1 MIILSSKSWLQS
13 VIKHPK
19 HAEPTIFTMF
29 ETNIKNM
36 KYLLFAVCISLSLQ
50 LCAQEAFISPKLQK
64 VWETPEG
71 LNVPES
77 SCYNPAD
84 NFIYVSNVV
93 GNPDTKDGIGYI
105 SKLNTKGEFIEK
117 EWVKGLNAPKGIG
130 IAKGKLYVTDIDE
143 VVEIDLK
150 SGKIL
155 KKYKSSFAKSFNDI
169 TTDKKGVVYVS
180 EMSKHVV
187 LTVGKDS
194 LEIFVE
200 SDQIASVNGV
210 CDYNNEIIVGS
221 KGNLIAI
228 DKKTKAIRVITEK
241 TGYLDGI
248 IVVGDNNIITSD
260 WRGKVQLIVPGKPI
274 EVLLNTTEIKVNAA
288 DLGFIPS
295 QNLLLVPTFT
305 NNKVI
310 AYKISL

>member
-1 MIILSSKSWLQS
+1 MR
-13 VIKHPK
+13 
-19 HAEPTIFTMF
+19 
-29 ETNIKNM
+29 NM
-36 KYLLFAVCISLSLQ
+36 KYLLFVVCISLSLQ
-50 LCAQEAFISPKLQK
+50 LFAQEAFISPKLQK
-64 VWETPEG
+64 LWETPEG

-84 NFIYVSNVV
+84 KIIYVSNVV
-93 GNPDTKDGIGYI
+93 GNPDAKDGIGYI

-130 IAKGKLYVTDIDE
+130 TANGKLYVTDIDE

-150 SGKIL
+150 TAKIL
-155 KKYKSSFAKSFNDI
+155 KKYKSGVARSFNDI
-169 TTDKKGVVYVS
+169 ATDKQGKVYVS

-194 LEIFVE
+194 LEVFVE
-200 SDQIASVNGV
+200 SDKISGVNGV
-210 CDYNNEIIVGS
+210 CDLGNEIIVGS
-221 KGNLIAI
+221 KGNLIGI
-228 DKKTKAIRVITEK
+228 DKKTKEIRTITEK

-248 IVVGDNNIITSD
+248 VVVGENKIITSD
-260 WRGKVQLIVPGKPI
+260 WKGKVQLIEPGKPI
-274 EVLLNTTEIKVNAA
+274 EVLLNTGIINVNAA

-295 QNLLLVPTFT
+295 LNILLVPTFN

-310 AYKISL
+310 AYKLNL